1 MVSFCHCLNVSRGL
15 GVIEDNVNF
24 KVINV
29 VFPHIGEKLKLFWG
43 CPEFGPYIDSLQT
56 DTRGGSRAGFPG
68 VVLNALFMLTLDHDK
83 EFPDLLHKQTD
94 KWASTWKR

>member
-1 MVSFCHCLNVSRGL
+1 M
-15 GVIEDNVNF
+15 IEDNQNF
-24 KVINV
+24 KVINI

-56 DTRGGSRAGFPG
+56 DTRGGNRAGFPG
-68 VVLNALFMLTLDHDK
+68 VVLNALFMLAMEHD
-83 EFPDLLHKQTD
+83 EAFPNLRHKQTD